1 MAPVL
6 ELPRS
11 VLLALWL
18 QGGTANGAEY
28 VVTGDD
34 EPHDVVGGRYYD
46 LEELVEDIAER
57 HYDVTALLP
66 APGDPLVGP
75 PDAAAAGEC
84 VLVHNNDQGWNLAIV
99 PEVHRFGSRFEPGA
113 TVVWHTHE
121 VDDWRPGLL
130 GAVGSLDDAER
141 ALREGLHLA
150 TTALV
155 DLDVARWRPDAAE
168 RIAAVRDG
176 SLPVDR
182 LPAEFQAW
190 PQRVAVMMQG
200 ARLRAIVAL
209 AAEDA
214 GGAVNLWQSDQRSTA
229 LREVDR
235 LARRAMSAASAW
247 VRGDEVRRYAAEKQR
262 EREEE
267 SRRQR
272 GERHGRRE
280 EGGS

>member
-18 QGGTANGAEY
+18 QGGTANGAER

-34 EPHDVVGGRYYD
+34 EPHDVVGGRYDD
-46 LEELVEDIAER
+46 LEELVRDIVER
-57 HYDVTALLP
+57 DYDVTAVLP

-84 VLVHNNDQGWNLAIV
+84 VLVHNNDEGWNLAIV
-99 PEVHRFGSRFEPGA
+99 PEIHRFGSRLEPGA

-121 VDDWRPGLL
+121 VDDWRTGLL

-141 ALREGLHLA
+141 ALREGVHLA
-150 TTALV
+150 TAALV

-182 LPAEFQAW
+182 LPAEFRAW
-190 PQRVAVMMQG
+190 PKRVAVMTQG

-209 AAEDA
+209 ATEDQ

-235 LARRAMSAASAW
+235 LARRVMSAASAW
-247 VRGDEVRRYAAEKQR
+247 ARGDEVRVHADEKRR

-267 SRRQR
+267 RR
-272 GERHGRRE
+272 RRE
-280 EGGS
+280 QGRP